1 MRPHPKTLAEAVCWT
16 IEGREALAVMVD
28 EFLDA
33 FYGADAS
40 SRADMLRDEPPRL
53 GQERE
58 DAFVGAVGEH
68 LARRWGLP
76 VPDWAARDDRE
87 VNEPWFM
94 GKMGIGLSPLLLIE
108 SPIAFR
114 RRRIFTEAEP
124 LRRARM
130 PVNDA

>member
-1 MRPHPKTLAEAVCWT
+1 MRPHPKTLAEAVGWT
-16 IEGREALAVMVD
+16 IEGVDVFAVMVD

-33 FYGADAS
+33 FYEADAAT
-40 SRADMLRDEPPRL
+40 RAAMLRDEPPRL

-76 VPDWAARDDRE
+76 VPEWATRDNRE
-87 VNEPWFM
+87 VNEPWFV
-94 GKMGIGLSPLLLIE
+94 GKMGIGLSPMLLSE

-130 PVNDA
+130 FAR